1 MRTIGISTGGG
12 DCPGLNAV
20 IRAVVKAAILAQGWR
35 VLGIEDSFDGLIWP
49 HKVRELKL
57 EDASGLLERGGTI
70 LGTTN
75 RGNPF
80 HYQVEE
86 DGKKQERDFSDQVVS
101 NAQALGLDGLV
112 VLGGDGTMAI
122 ALALYR
128 KGLKLVGVPKTI
140 DNDLAGTEITV
151 GFDTA
156 LHTAMEAIDKIHS
169 SAESHHRV
177 MLVEVMGREAGWIAL
192 EAGMTSGADVILIPE
207 IPFNIAKVC
216 ETVRQRDQAGKRF
229 TIVAVAEGIS
239 LPAELQAEA
248 AAASPDSSQAK
259 PATSV
264 LREAIARRTGKET
277 RLTVLGHIQRG
288 GPPSPFDR
296 VLGTRF
302 GVAAVDLL
310 ARNEFGK
317 MVCVNQGLIGSVEL
331 SAVTGK
337 IRRVDPQGELVR
349 AARAVGVCFGD

>member
-1 MRTIGISTGGG
+1 M
-12 DCPGLNAV
+12 
-20 IRAVVKAAILAQGWR
+20 
-35 VLGIEDSFDGLIWP
+35 
-49 HKVRELKL
+49 
-57 EDASGLLERGGTI
+57 
-70 LGTTN
+70 
-75 RGNPF
+75 
-80 HYQVEE
+80 
-86 DGKKQERDFSDQVVS
+86 
-101 NAQALGLDGLV
+101 
-112 VLGGDGTMAI
+112 
-122 ALALYR
+122 
-128 KGLKLVGVPKTI
+128 GVPKTI